1 MYKNNSIITRCTR
14 RLASRRAKWL
24 ALLAAVLVLSGGGA
38 IAQQFAHGS
47 SGHWFLSDTLA
58 TTSSA
63 PQEAPTGFDG
73 LANGMVDDTTHAADQ
88 AVFDEVDSISSGL
101 GPVYNAQSCRECHQ
115 SPVSGA
121 ISQVTELRVGSTSR
135 NGTFTA
141 PNVPVGDAGDVIA
154 NRSLINDRAICPSG
168 ALASSEV
175 QERVPD
181 GMNVRTLRTSL
192 NTLGDGYIEAIPDST
207 ITRIATK
214 QCNQNN
220 GQICGTVISVPVLEV
235 PGQTRVARFGWKNQH
250 ASLLSFSSDAY
261 LNEIGITNRLSMQ
274 DTTTVCKTTTDP
286 EDHPDA
292 NGLADIDHFA
302 QFMRA
307 SKPPARDA
315 TLAATL
321 DAQKG
326 ADIFSQLGCDTC
338 HVSSFVTAPAGSV
351 INSGAFVVPD
361 ALGNKI
367 IHPYSDFL
375 LHNVGTGDGIV
386 QNGGPT
392 TALLMRTPPLWGVRL
407 RTRMLHDG
415 RALTFDDAIRGHS
428 GEASHVVRNYL
439 QLTQQEKEQIETFLR
454 SL

>member
-1 MYKNNSIITRCTR
+1 MDRNSSLVSA
-14 RLASRRAKWL
+14 LATKLATRRAKL
-24 ALLAAVLVLSGGGA
+24 FSLLAVLLVLSGSA
-38 IAQQFAHGS
+38 TIAQQLGRGGG
-47 SGHWFLSDTLA
+47 GHWFLTDALA

-88 AVFDEVDSISSGL
+88 AVFDEVDSVSSGL

-121 ISQVTELRVGSTSR
+121 ISQVTELRVGQMSSS
-135 NGTFTA
+135 GQFTN
-141 PNVPVGDAGDVIA
+141 PNVPIGDGTDVIA

-168 ALASSEV
+168 ALPTNEV
-175 QERVPD
+175 QERVPE
-181 GMNVRTLRTSL
+181 GMNVHALRTSL
-192 NTLGDGYIEAIPDST
+192 NTLGDGYVEAIPDTT
-207 ITRIATK
+207 ITKIAAK
-214 QCNQNN
+214 QCGQNN
-220 GQICGTVISVPVLEV
+220 GQICGKAISVPLLEV
-235 PGQTRVARFGWKNQH
+235 PGQTRIARFGWKDQH

-261 LNEIGITNRLSMQ
+261 LNEMGVTTRLLLQ
-274 DTTTVCKTTTDP
+274 DTTSVCKTTTDP

-292 NGLADIDHFA
+292 AGMDDIDHFA

-307 SKPPARDA
+307 SKPPSRDA
-315 TLAATL
+315 LLAATL
-321 DAQKG
+321 DAQQG
-326 ADIFSQLGCDTC
+326 SDLFSKIGCDTC
-338 HVSSFVTAPAGSV
+338 HVSSMVTAPTGSV
-351 INSGAFVVPD
+351 INGGAFTVPD

-386 QNGGPT
+386 QNGGPASAMT
-392 TALLMRTPPLWGVRL
+392 MRTPPLWGVRL

-415 RALTFDDAIRGHS
+415 RALTFDDAIRGHG
-428 GEASHVVRNYL
+428 GEASHVVHSYV
-439 QLTQQEKEQIETFLR
+439 QLTEQEREQIATFLR

>member
-1 MYKNNSIITRCTR
+1 MGTTVSTVVGSAVRFVRCRTK
-14 RLASRRAKWL
+14 LFS
-24 ALLAAVLVLSGGGA
+24 LLAAFLILSA
-38 IAQQFAHGS
+38 SATIAHQFGRG
-47 SGHWFLSDTLA
+47 GHWFVEDALA

-73 LANGMVDDTTHAADQ
+73 LANGLVDDTTHAADQ
-88 AVFDEVDSISSGL
+88 AVFDEVDSVSAGL

-121 ISQVTELRVGSTSR
+121 ISQVTELRVGRTNHSGQFV
-135 NGTFTA
+135 N
-141 PNVPVGDAGDVIA
+141 PNVPIGDGTDVIA

-168 ALASSEV
+168 AMASSEV
-175 QERVPD
+175 AERVPE
-181 GMNVRTLRTSL
+181 GMNVSTLRTSL
-192 NTLGDGYIEAIPDST
+192 NTLGDGYVEAIPDAT
-207 ITRIATK
+207 IKNIAAK
-214 QCNQNN
+214 QCSQNN
-220 GQICGTVISVPVLEV
+220 GVCGKVITVPVLEV

-261 LNEIGITNRLSMQ
+261 LNEMGITNRLALQ

-292 NGLADIDHFA
+292 DGLSDIDHFA

-321 DAQKG
+321 DAQQG
-326 ADIFSQLGCDTC
+326 GDRFAQIGCATC
-338 HVSSFVTAPAGSV
+338 HVSSIVTAPAGSV
-351 INSGAFVVPD
+351 INGGAFVVPD

-386 QNGGPT
+386 QNGGPGSAMT
-392 TALLMRTPPLWGVRL
+392 MRTPPLWGVRL
-407 RTRMLHDG
+407 RTRLLHDG
-415 RALTFDDAIRGHS
+415 RALTFDDAIRAHG
-428 GEASHVVRNYL
+428 GEASHAVRSYT
-439 QLTQQEKEQIETFLR
+439 QLTQQEREQIATFLR